1 MTTLPVNWKLIP
13 NHFLQ
18 RQHEHS
24 NLSISERACEER
36 GTKSESIRSRE
47 ENCSNTRMPKNAS
60 VPGILADGAL
70 LEALYGLL
78 GRRAELQL
86 LFQTDV
92 DGFNAAV
99 FHQKCNTKGPTVTVI
114 RLADQT
120 VCGGYTPYQW
130 GTRDGQ
136 YNNEPGTFL
145 FRLKYRNQQ
154 PAAYMATPTSYSVH
168 DKGSYGPTFG
178 NGHDL
183 MAFNGNAANG
193 THDPSSYTYPPDPQ
207 TGGSHPLTGGHPQ
220 LAGPGAYTVHV
231 YQVLPTNLKAGGSR
245 RGGSKYTP
253 STLPRPWIYPGT
265 PQLDAAALSSLRD
278 KLQVCG
284 TRQPARCDAMQEP
297 ARSAS
302 LTAAALRSQPRPPPR
317 MLHVR
322 AG

>member
-1 MTTLPVNWKLIP
+1 
-13 NHFLQ
+13 
-18 RQHEHS
+18 
-24 NLSISERACEER
+24 
-36 GTKSESIRSRE
+36 
-47 ENCSNTRMPKNAS
+47 MPKKTRI
-60 VPGILADGAL
+60 PGILADGAL
-70 LEALYGLL
+70 IEALYGLL

-145 FRLKYRNQQ
+145 FRLKYRDQQ
-154 PAAYMATPTSYSVH
+154 PAAYVATPSSYFVYDNASN
-168 DKGSYGPTFG
+168 GPTFG
-178 NGHDL
+178 HGNGQDL
-183 MAFNGNAANG
+183 MAFNGNSSNG
-193 THDPSSYTYPPDPQ
+193 THNPNYYTYPPDHK
-207 TGGSHPLTGGHPQ
+207 TGGSHPLTGGYQQ

>member
-18 RQHEHS
+18 HQHEHS
-24 NLSISERACEER
+24 ILSISERACEER

-70 LEALYGLL
+70 LEALYGLF

-92 DGFNAAV
+92 DGFNPAV

-130 GTRDGQ
+130 GTRNGE
-136 YNNEPGTFL
+136 YYNEPGTFL
-145 FRLKYRNQQ
+145 FRLKYRNQK
-154 PAAYMATPTSYSVH
+154 PAAYMATPNSNSVY
-168 DKGSYGPTFG
+168 DNASYGPTFG

-183 MAFNGNAANG
+183 MAFNSSNASNSG
-193 THDPSSYTYPPDPQ
+193 THKPSSYTYPHDPL
-207 TGGSHPLTGGHPQ
+207 TGGSHPLTGGYPQ

-265 PQLDAAALSSLRD
+265 PQLDADALSSLRD

-284 TRQPARCDAMQEP
+284 KGSPRAAMRC
-297 ARSAS
+297 RSPP
-302 LTAAALRSQPRPPPR
+302 AALRSQPPPPRPR